1 MDQLPVGYNGI
12 HPWAI
17 GSYQKCVLF
26 GIKQDFQALYS
37 ALESLK
43 LAVKYAI
50 LVQASDVL

>member
-17 GSYQKCVLF
+17 GSYPKCVLF